1 MATSNASRLFY
12 AVVAAFAI
20 LQLSGCAKNEAPALI
35 ASAKSYMA
43 KSDYKAAT
51 IQLKSALQEA
61 PDNAEARVLLAKSLL
76 EAGEADA
83 AETEARKAL
92 ELKSSADDVY
102 PLLARAMLAQ

>member
-1 MATSNASRLFY
+1 MNARTFY
-12 AVVAAFAI
+12 RAAMVLLAVTALAGCGKNDPSAF
-20 LQLSGCAKNEAPALI
+20 I

-76 EAGEADA
+76 EAGYTPAGPAGA
-83 AETEARKAL
+83 AR
-92 ELKSSADDVY
+92 
-102 PLLARAMLAQ
+102 P